1 MSTRE
6 EKKQARIERYDELA
20 RKAENASHEA
30 YKQSNDMVSGIP
42 MGQPILVGHYSE
54 ARHRRLLDRSW
65 NKLGESVK
73 LDEKAEY
80 YRRKAEAAANN
91 NAIYAEDEDAE
102 ERLREKIKKLEKAQA
117 DMVAANKICRSKK
130 LTEPEKIEQL
140 SAMGY
145 SDKEVTALLTPSWGG
160 HVGHMPFMLQNNG
173 ANLRTAKQRLEHV
186 IKLKNTET
194 SEYEIDGVRVVEN
207 TEENRLQLFFNGK
220 PADAIRAS
228 LKHMAFRWSP
238 SNGCWQ
244 SYLNR
249 WQIRQAKDYL
259 NTL

>member
-1 MSTRE
+1 
-6 EKKQARIERYDELA
+6 
-20 RKAENASHEA
+20 
-30 YKQSNDMVSGIP
+30 MVSGIP

-65 NKLGESVK
+65 NELGESVK

-194 SEYEIDGVRVVEN
+194 SEYEINGVRVVEN